1 MTQIKFITSVCIAA
15 LLLAGSLCAQGKSL
29 AIGSVEGSAVTVPVT
44 MTSDEPIEGF
54 VLSVAFDTTKITA
67 TDVRVAGAAAA

>member
-1 MTQIKFITSVCIAA
+1 MTQNKFVTSVCIAA
-15 LLLAGSLCAQGKSL
+15 LLMAGSLYAQGKSL

-54 VLSVAFDTTKITA
+54 VLSVAVDTTKLA
-67 TDVRVAGAAAA
+67 VLDVRA